1 MIGTDPLNP
10 DSDGDG
16 VGDAE
21 DEFPLDA
28 TEQFDTDEDGFPDNQ
43 DLDDDGDG
51 IPDDEDAFPLDSSES
66 LDTDGD
72 GIGNNSDPDD
82 DGDGVNDVEVII
94 SLDLINSEQV
104 TVTLD
109 SFPLDP
115 TEQVDSDNDG
125 IGDNADLDDDNDG
138 VLDIEDVF
146 PNNPNEVIDTDEDGI
161 GNVTDLDD
169 DGDGY
174 SDIIEIELGTDPLD
188 HLSTPPDQDNDYIPD
203 AYDSDA
209 NGDGFDDNQIFVS
222 EVLTPNTYGFES
234 SWRII
239 NIEQYSASRV
249 EVYNR
254 NGQRVFQKKNYQND
268 WGGVYQNK
276 GGLLPVGSY
285 YYRIDLG
292 DGTPIREGWI
302 YLTY

>member
-1 MIGTDPLNP
+1 M
-10 DSDGDG
+10 
-16 VGDAE
+16 
-21 DEFPLDA
+21 
-28 TEQFDTDEDGFPDNQ
+28 
-43 DLDDDGDG
+43 
-51 IPDDEDAFPLDSSES
+51 
-66 LDTDGD
+66 
-72 GIGNNSDPDD
+72 
-82 DGDGVNDVEVII
+82 
-94 SLDLINSEQV
+94 QV

-254 NGQRVFQKKNYQND
+254 NGQRVFQKKN
-268 WGGVYQNK
+268 
-276 GGLLPVGSY
+276 
-285 YYRIDLG
+285 
-292 DGTPIREGWI
+292 
-302 YLTY
+302 